1 MLLFIISKNKNTA
14 NEVGK
19 NGDERKDIVITQE
32 SQKIGIIKAKQIQII
47 IKKALSIKKIV
58 AYSSTVTYL
67 MTCNQWLEMSR
78 TTNITKEK
86 TYAGYR

>member
-1 MLLFIISKNKNTA
+1 MMTSDAEKGENDSKKKLLLFVILKNKSTA

-47 IKKALSIKKIV
+47 IKKYKKIV
-58 AYSSTVTYL
+58 AYPPPDI
-67 MTCNQWLEMSR
+67 R
-78 TTNITKEK
+78 K
-86 TYAGYR
+86 